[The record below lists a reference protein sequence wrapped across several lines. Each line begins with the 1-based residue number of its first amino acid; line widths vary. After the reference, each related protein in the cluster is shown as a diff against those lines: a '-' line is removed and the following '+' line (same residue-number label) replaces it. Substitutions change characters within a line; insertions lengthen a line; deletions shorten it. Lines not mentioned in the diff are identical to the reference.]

1 MHRKETISRRRRR
14 HEVLDSSSD
23 EEEGSSIKMENA
35 SNISGVEILNDD
47 NNCNSSSSS
56 SDDNEEI
63 MNPYIMNP
71 FSSNSNHNN
80 DNNNSVDVYSSQ
92 ALLPPSVEMASF
104 ESNNNV
110 NSKVNSVLNNDRVG
124 EKGGEI
130 LGIKLGLAN
139 IREHGGQQGL
149 KKPIQ
154 QQRTPLTGFDPYA
167 MNNNQQQ
174 QQQLEME
181 EEEESIEFL
190 SPTKQQTLQK
200 EKKNV
205 DFNNIFGPLLNN
217 ETNSTPSSPH
227 HKSQEETTTSF
238 ASSTFSPF
246 PKHRTWN
253 NDGYNNNNE
262 YGENT
267 PLSGNS
273 HQRRSTYNIERGAGG
288 IISTIKSISST
299 VAYTIST
306 FYYGRHPYSRPNMY
320 PNNNNNPFSNRMNI
334 RMSHHRGRNKWG
346 IKSYLRLLG
355 IITTLL
361 FCIGTL
367 IVIRNVPSVNDS
379 NDNSNIEI
387 VNKRAYQNISV
398 EGGGS
403 STVTT
408 GVEEGG
414 EGINNNNDN
423 DASSNKSIVL
433 KKMKKAKQHWWN
445 RNKNNVQADNTNE
458 VHTEVYHNG
467 QKEEPSSASATEQQ
481 GQQGNKDSSANESS
495 LPAGVIVQTQEDGT
509 VLIKL
514 PPPRMNLKE
523 PKHLGSSTG
532 GSSSSS
538 AVVQDLKPLGSST
551 STSVKEEKPAPF
563 VGDIDN
569 GDTVY
574 IKLPYQQQQN
584 QQHRTLTEQKGTRQE
599 LEPPLRGAAPQL
611 HNNHHQFHHP
621 PLLPFTDS
629 GTHKEEVHDHP
640 NMIHALRQDFNT
652 WMDKHGKNY
661 GSHEEKEHR
670 FSVWRKNH
678 VR

>member
-1 MHRKETISRRRRR
+1 MNNI
-14 HEVLDSSSD
+14 
-23 EEEGSSIKMENA
+23 SIKCLKSEKIQSGTCRGQFLITSLRPGQGITIGNQLRRVLLGDLGGIA
-35 SNISGVEILNDD
+35 ISAVRIAGVSHEFATIPGVREDILEILLNLKGIVFKSKTQDTTFGRLKIQGPTVITA
-47 NNCNSSSSS
+47 NC
-56 SDDNEEI
+56 I
-63 MNPYIMNP
+63 
-71 FSSNSNHNN
+71 
-80 DNNNSVDVYSSQ
+80 Q
-92 ALLPPSVEMASF
+92 LP
-104 ESNNNV
+104 
-110 NSKVNSVLNNDRVG
+110 
-124 EKGGEI
+124 
-130 LGIKLGLAN
+130 
-139 IREHGGQQGL
+139 
-149 KKPIQ
+149 
-154 QQRTPLTGFDPYA
+154 
-167 MNNNQQQ
+167 
-174 QQQLEME
+174 
-181 EEEESIEFL
+181 
-190 SPTKQQTLQK
+190 
-200 EKKNV
+200 
-205 DFNNIFGPLLNN
+205 
-217 ETNSTPSSPH
+217 
-227 HKSQEETTTSF
+227 
-238 ASSTFSPF
+238 
-246 PKHRTWN
+246 
-253 NDGYNNNNE
+253 
-262 YGENT
+262 
-267 PLSGNS
+267 
-273 HQRRSTYNIERGAGG
+273 
-288 IISTIKSISST
+288 
-299 VAYTIST
+299 
-306 FYYGRHPYSRPNMY
+306 
-320 PNNNNNPFSNRMNI
+320 
-334 RMSHHRGRNKWG
+334 
-346 IKSYLRLLG
+346 
-355 IITTLL
+355 
-361 FCIGTL
+361 
-367 IVIRNVPSVNDS
+367 
-379 NDNSNIEI
+379 SNIEI

-433 KKMKKAKQHWWN
+433 KKMKRAKQHWWN
-445 RNKNNVQADNTNE
+445 RNKNVEADNTNE

-481 GQQGNKDSSANESS
+481 EQQGNKDSSANESSS

-584 QQHRTLTEQKGTRQE
+584 QQHRTLTEEKGTRQE

-629 GTHKEEVHDHP
+629 GTHKEEDHDHP
-640 NMIHALRQDFNT
+640 NMMHALRQDFNT